1 MPRLWIDLTDLA
13 DWSGPF
19 TGIQNTVFNLASR
32 YAERPNVGF
41 VVFDDARRCLVA
53 VPFSKVQDRLRAEHG
68 TRARAVVVG
77 QRLLDR
83 LPAVLRERVV
93 GQTSRRL
100 RRVLE
105 RGLRIR
111 QVGGEPFSV
120 TREDLVLLPGAS
132 WHEDAVLP
140 ELGRLKQQIGFRLAA
155 LVHDLMP
162 VFHPAFY
169 PAAFPASFRRHMR
182 ELFRNADRLLA
193 NSRTTQDEVRR
204 FCTEEGLPAPPCQI
218 FRLGDSHTSAAP
230 LAPDLPLVP
239 GEFILSVGLERRKNA
254 ALLCQMVKLAA
265 QQNLPLPPL
274 VLAGRPSWI
283 KEDHAAL
290 MCLIE
295 DPALK
300 TKVQVLTAVSDG
312 HMAWLY
318 QNCRFTMFPSLCE
331 GWGLPVGESL
341 AQGKV
346 CLASSATSIPEVGG
360 DLADYASPHD
370 AGAFLELVRRYLD
383 PQRLAER
390 EAEIRARYRPFGW
403 DAAFVEFDRRLT
415 TETD

>member
-32 YAERPNVGF
+32 YAERPEAGF
-41 VVFDDARRCLVA
+41 VVFDDVRRCLVA
-53 VPFSKVQDRLRAEHG
+53 VPFSKVQEGLRGEDG
-68 TRARAVVVG
+68 TRARAVVGV

-120 TREDLVLLPGAS
+120 AREDLVLVPGAC

-140 ELGRLKQQIGFRLAA
+140 ELIRRKRQIGFRLAA
-155 LVHDLMP
+155 VVHDLMP
-162 VFHPAFY
+162 VFHPTFY
-169 PAAFPASFRRHMR
+169 PPGFPASFGQHMR
-182 ELFRNADRLLA
+182 ELFRHADRLLA
-193 NSRTTQDEVRR
+193 NSRHTQGEVQR
-204 FCTEEGLPAPPCQI
+204 FCAEEGLPAPRCQV
-218 FRLGDSHTSAAP
+218 FRLGDSHASAAP
-230 LAPDLPLVP
+230 VAPDLPLVP
-239 GEFILSVGLERRKNA
+239 GGFILSVGLERRKNA

-265 QQNLPLPPL
+265 QQELMLPPL

-290 MCLIE
+290 MRLIE
-295 DPALK
+295 DPAVK
-300 TKVQVLTAVSDG
+300 ARMHVLTAVSDG
-312 HMAWLY
+312 HLSWLY
-318 QNCRFTMFPSLCE
+318 RNCRFTMFPSLCE

-383 PQRLAER
+383 PQRLAAR
-390 EAEIRARYRPFGW
+390 EAEIRERYRGFGW

-415 TETD
+415 TETG